1 MEKVARQKITV
12 ETTVNSPVEK
22 VWELW
27 IRPFHIMHWNF
38 ASIDWHTPYAESDF
52 RVGGKF
58 ISRMEELSGKSG
70 FDFAGEFTNIEL
82 YKVIEY
88 ILEDGRKVRS
98 SFEIRGLKTRVAVIF
113 DAENINPPDRQQEG
127 WQAILDN
134 FKRYAESYKNDSL
147 HFEKELKCSP
157 EKVYTILTEDKAF
170 REWTSVFD
178 PTSHFVGSW
187 SKRSKIRFVGTDSAG
202 KKAGLVSRI
211 KENIPNKFISIEHN
225 GIIKD
230 GYEVLC
236 GPQVD
241 DWSGA
246 LEIYTLTRYKDNTLL
261 HIDLDNIPDMAEEM
275 KILWPKALAKIIE
288 ICERDNA

>member
-1 MEKVARQKITV
+1 METVARKKITV

-27 IRPFHIMHWNF
+27 TQPFHIMHWNF

-58 ISRMEELSGKSG
+58 MSRMEELSGRSG

-82 YKVIEY
+82 YKFIEY

-98 SFEIRGLKTRVAVIF
+98 SFEIRGHKTRIAVLF
-113 DAENINPPDRQQEG
+113 EAENIMPADRQQEG
-127 WQAILDN
+127 WQAIIDN
-134 FKRYAESYKNDSL
+134 FKRYAESYKNDAL
-147 HFEKELKCSP
+147 HFEKELKCNP
-157 EKVYTILTEDKAF
+157 EKVYSILTGDKTF
-170 REWTSVFD
+170 REWTAVFN
-178 PTSHFVGSW
+178 PASHFAGSW
-187 SKRSKIRFVGTDSAG
+187 KKGSKIRFIGTGSNG
-202 KKAGLVSRI
+202 KKAGLVSKIR
-211 KENIPNKFISIEHN
+211 ENIPNRFISIEHN

-236 GPQVD
+236 GPLVD

-246 LEIYTLTRYKDNTLL
+246 IEVYTISQYKGNTLL
-261 HIDLDNIPDMAEEM
+261 EVDLDNIPHMADEM
-275 KILWPKALAKIIE
+275 KKLWSQALSRIRE
-288 ICERDNA
+288 ICERDTE